1 MKMLKDPCIRI
12 WVDPGGAAFVHHRPG
27 EDRTADSTHPLH
39 HLCEQFI
46 RRPGRKIAFR
56 ILHPVHRQIRRIRIK
71 DIVQKA
77 FKQIA
82 DDTQESK
89 SSEAGVIAQ
98 K

>member
-1 MKMLKDPCIRI
+1 MLEDPCIRI
-12 WVDPGGAAFVHHRPG
+12 WADPGGAAFVRHRPAKIG
-27 EDRTADSTHPLH
+27 QPTRTHPLH
-39 HLCEQFI
+39 HLCGQLI
-46 RRPGRKIAFR
+46 RRPGRKIALR
-56 ILHPVHRQIRRIRIK
+56 ILHPAHRQIRRIRIK